1 MSKVSAPKYLGACPI
16 TNKQHI
22 KNVKNKMKTRNN
34 IISKLAGTTWECH
47 ANVLKTSALAL
58 VV

>member
-16 TNKQHI
+16 TNKQHT

-34 IISKLAGTTWECH
+34 IISKLAGTT
-47 ANVLKTSALAL
+47 
-58 VV
+58 